1 MLRKCFFLFFYLIT
15 FSNHFILFSSAPLKS
30 KKDSLDIDSIVREF
44 PIEKKDSINVAL
56 EAVSKKNIEFDS
68 VINFIKS
75 NSDSIQEF
83 FFIHGKNKE
92 KFSTNR
98 SKEILKELP
107 PKDSIYE
114 NIKKNIDTI
123 KVVFKNSVGRIFVF
137 KNNSPTKKDILSD
150 TGKSSKST
158 EKEIVVEAQTSD
170 NKFWIFIVLLFI
182 LIASTFSFIL
192 FKIFGLSRENNL
204 LKTDVAVLRKRNE
217 ELIENINHLENEKR
231 LGKNKSKSK
240 SGFGGK
246 TEQEILQ
253 IKQTVIKNSIQQNSL
268 SQREVD
274 DLNAEMQNRWVT
286 VAHSAVGQN
295 HLNVTPPVPC
305 QDNHHFETLN
315 SNWELAIVCDGAGSS
330 KMSHLGSEHISKKEL
345 PFNLKNELKSQNW
358 FNQGFLPTKNEWKN
372 LAVSI
377 LEKTYKSML
386 LWVERQNQENQT
398 DYSINDYAS
407 TVIVALYNS
416 SGIMV
421 ANIGDGRGGYLN
433 SSGNFKGLFTPFG
446 GDESN
451 QTIFITSAI
460 WSETDTFI
468 QTDVIDDK
476 IFSVFLLSDGMEK
489 ISFECSN
496 LTDDVFVDANI
507 PYKNF
512 FLPILMKIKL
522 LKPSDEHKLVDSW
535 KSFLESG
542 NEAIKKEGDDKTLL
556 LSFLK

>member
-1 MLRKCFFLFFYLIT
+1 MLRKCFFLSFYLII
-15 FSNHFILFSSAPLKS
+15 FSNHFILFSSAQLKT

-56 EAVSKKNIEFDS
+56 KAVSKKNIEFDS
-68 VINFIKS
+68 LINFIKS
-75 NSDSIQEF
+75 NSDSIQEIF
-83 FFIHGKNKE
+83 FLGKNKE
-92 KFSTNR
+92 KFSTNG
-98 SKEILKELP
+98 SKEILEEFL
-107 PKDSIYE
+107 PKDSIFE

-123 KVVFKNSVGRIFVF
+123 KVVLKNSVGRIFVF
-137 KNNSPTKKDILSD
+137 KNDSLTKKDTLSD
-150 TGKSSKST
+150 TKKSPKSI
-158 EKEIVVEAQTSD
+158 EKDIVVEKQTSD
-170 NKFWIFIVLLFI
+170 NKFWILIVLLVV
-182 LIASTFSFIL
+182 LIASTFSFLL
-192 FKIFGLSRENNL
+192 FKMFGLSRKNNL
-204 LKTDVAVLRKRNE
+204 LNTDIAALRKRNE

-253 IKQTVIKNSIQQNSL
+253 IKQRVIKNSIQQNSL
-268 SQREVD
+268 SQREVI
-274 DLNAEMQNRWVT
+274 LNAEMQNRWVT

-295 HLNVTPPVPC
+295 HLNITPPVPC

-451 QTIFITSAI
+451 QTIFITSPI

-468 QTDVIDDK
+468 QTDVIDEK
-476 IFSVFLLSDGMEK
+476 ILSVFLLSDGMEK

>member
-1 MLRKCFFLFFYLIT
+1 M
-15 FSNHFILFSSAPLKS
+15 
-30 KKDSLDIDSIVREF
+30 
-44 PIEKKDSINVAL
+44 
-56 EAVSKKNIEFDS
+56 
-68 VINFIKS
+68 
-75 NSDSIQEF
+75 
-83 FFIHGKNKE
+83 
-92 KFSTNR
+92 
-98 SKEILKELP
+98 
-107 PKDSIYE
+107 
-114 NIKKNIDTI
+114 
-123 KVVFKNSVGRIFVF
+123 
-137 KNNSPTKKDILSD
+137 
-150 TGKSSKST
+150 
-158 EKEIVVEAQTSD
+158 
-170 NKFWIFIVLLFI
+170 
-182 LIASTFSFIL
+182 
-192 FKIFGLSRENNL
+192 FGLSRKNNL
-204 LKTDVAVLRKRNE
+204 LNTDIAALRKRNE

-253 IKQTVIKNSIQQNSL
+253 IKQRVIKNSIQQNSL

-295 HLNVTPPVPC
+295 HLNITPPVPC

-451 QTIFITSAI
+451 QTIFITSPIGAKPI
-460 WSETDTFI
+460 RLFK
-468 QTDVIDDK
+468 QT
-476 IFSVFLLSDGMEK
+476 
-489 ISFECSN
+489 
-496 LTDDVFVDANI
+496 
-507 PYKNF
+507 
-512 FLPILMKIKL
+512 
-522 LKPSDEHKLVDSW
+522 
-535 KSFLESG
+535 
-542 NEAIKKEGDDKTLL
+542 
-556 LSFLK
+556 